1 MKINKWSIG
10 YALALTGLTT
20 YLLLDAFVIP
30 NVYQKNVSLTESSQ
44 IQSMSERENITDSE
58 PAAEATIADSEL
70 TTDNQPA
77 ASQTTQGETENAPA
91 ESKQTQADSAITP
104 AEPQIEISTC
114 RVNDTNVY
122 VADILL
128 PSVES
133 LKSAFA
139 QDTYGRKITATTS
152 DTATE
157 NDALL
162 AINGDFY
169 GARERGYVIRNGV
182 LYRDTP
188 SNADVLCIYTDGRM
202 EIVDP
207 QEKSAQELLDNGAWQ
222 VFSFGPGLLE
232 DGEILVDTNDEVGM
246 AMASNP
252 RTAIGMIEPNHYIF
266 VVSDGRT
273 SDNEGLSLYELADFM
288 KNLGVATAYN
298 LDGGGSST
306 MVYQGEIINTP
317 SSGRHSRERSVSDIV
332 YIR

>member
-10 YALALTGLTT
+10 YAIALTGLTT

-58 PAAEATIADSEL
+58 PAAEATIADSES

-77 ASQTTQGETENAPA
+77 ASQTTQEEATP
-91 ESKQTQADSAITP
+91 KDSAITP

-133 LKSAFA
+133 LKTAFA

-162 AINGDFY
+162 AINGDLY
-169 GARERGYVIRNGV
+169 GARERVYVILNGI

-202 EIVDP
+202 EIVAP

-273 SDNEGLSLYELADFM
+273 SDSEGLSLYELADFM

>member
-44 IQSMSERENITDSE
+44 IQSMSDPENITDSE
-58 PAAEATIADSEL
+58 PAAEATIADSES

-77 ASQTTQGETENAPA
+77 ASQTTQEEATP
-91 ESKQTQADSAITP
+91 KDSAITP

-317 SSGRHSRERSVSDIV
+317 SGGRHSRERSVSDIV

>member
-44 IQSMSERENITDSE
+44 IQSMRERENITDSE

-77 ASQTTQGETENAPA
+77 ASQTTQEEATP
-91 ESKQTQADSAITP
+91 KDSAITP
-104 AEPQIEISTC
+104 EEPQIEISTC

-317 SSGRHSRERSVSDIV
+317 SGGRHSRERSVSDIV

>member
-44 IQSMSERENITDSE
+44 IQSMSEREKIMDSE
-58 PAAEATIADSEL
+58 QTAEATIADSEL

-77 ASQTTQGETENAPA
+77 ASQTTQEEATP
-91 ESKQTQADSAITP
+91 KDSAITP
-104 AEPQIEISTC
+104 EEPQIEISTC

-133 LKSAFA
+133 LKTAFA

-152 DTATE
+152 DTAME
-157 NDALL
+157 NDAVL

-169 GARERGYVIRNGV
+169 GARERGYVIRNGI

-317 SSGRHSRERSVSDIV
+317 SGGRHSRERSVSDIV

>member
-58 PAAEATIADSEL
+58 PAAEATIADSES

-77 ASQTTQGETENAPA
+77 ASQTTQEEATP
-91 ESKQTQADSAITP
+91 KDSAITP

-133 LKSAFA
+133 LKTAFA

>member
-44 IQSMSERENITDSE
+44 IQSMSDPEKIMDSE
-58 PAAEATIADSEL
+58 PAAEATIADSES

-77 ASQTTQGETENAPA
+77 ASQTTQEEATP
-91 ESKQTQADSAITP
+91 KDSAITP
-104 AEPQIEISTC
+104 EEPQIEISTC

-133 LKSAFA
+133 LKTAFA

-157 NDALL
+157 NDAIL

-169 GARERGYVIRNGV
+169 GARERGYVVRNGV

-317 SSGRHSRERSVSDIV
+317 SGGRHSRERSVSDIV

>member
-44 IQSMSERENITDSE
+44 IQSMSEREKIMDSE

-77 ASQTTQGETENAPA
+77 ASQTTQEEATP
-91 ESKQTQADSAITP
+91 KDSAITP
-104 AEPQIEISTC
+104 EEPQIEISTC

-133 LKSAFA
+133 LKTAFA

-152 DTATE
+152 DTAME
-157 NDALL
+157 NDAIL

-169 GARERGYVIRNGV
+169 GARERGYVIRNV
-182 LYRDTP
+182 ILYRDTP

>member
-58 PAAEATIADSEL
+58 PAAEATIADSES

-77 ASQTTQGETENAPA
+77 ASQTTQEEATP
-91 ESKQTQADSAITP
+91 KDYAITP
-104 AEPQIEISTC
+104 EEPQIEISTC

-133 LKSAFA
+133 LKTAFA

-157 NDALL
+157 NDAIL

-169 GARERGYVIRNGV
+169 GARERGYVIRNGI

>member
-58 PAAEATIADSEL
+58 PAAEATIADSES

-77 ASQTTQGETENAPA
+77 ASQTTQEEATP
-91 ESKQTQADSAITP
+91 KDSAITP
-104 AEPQIEISTC
+104 EEPQIEISTC

-157 NDALL
+157 NGALL

-169 GARERGYVIRNGV
+169 GARERGYVIRNGI

>member
-44 IQSMSERENITDSE
+44 IQSMSDPENITDSE
-58 PAAEATIADSEL
+58 PAAEATIADSES

-77 ASQTTQGETENAPA
+77 ASQTTQEEATP
-91 ESKQTQADSAITP
+91 KDSAITP
-104 AEPQIEISTC
+104 AKPQIEISTC

-317 SSGRHSRERSVSDIV
+317 SGGRHSRERSVSDIV

>member
-1 MKINKWSIG
+1 
-10 YALALTGLTT
+10 
-20 YLLLDAFVIP
+20 
-30 NVYQKNVSLTESSQ
+30 
-44 IQSMSERENITDSE
+44 
-58 PAAEATIADSEL
+58 
-70 TTDNQPA
+70 
-77 ASQTTQGETENAPA
+77 
-91 ESKQTQADSAITP
+91 
-104 AEPQIEISTC
+104 
-114 RVNDTNVY
+114 
-122 VADILL
+122 
-128 PSVES
+128 VES
-133 LKSAFA
+133 LKTAFA

-152 DTATE
+152 DTAME
-157 NDALL
+157 NDAIL

-169 GARERGYVIRNGV
+169 GARERGYVIRNGI

-246 AMASNP
+246 SMASNP

>member
-77 ASQTTQGETENAPA
+77 ASQTTQEEATP
-91 ESKQTQADSAITP
+91 KDSAITP
-104 AEPQIEISTC
+104 EEPQIEISTC

-317 SSGRHSRERSVSDIV
+317 SGGRHSRERSVSDIV

>member
-77 ASQTTQGETENAPA
+77 ASQTTQEEATP
-91 ESKQTQADSAITP
+91 KDSAITP
-104 AEPQIEISTC
+104 EEPQIEISTC

-133 LKSAFA
+133 LKTAFA

-232 DGEILVDTNDEVGM
+232 EGEILIDANDEVGM

-317 SSGRHSRERSVSDIV
+317 SGGRHSRERSVSDIV

>member
-30 NVYQKNVSLTESSQ
+30 NVYQKDVSLTESSQ

-77 ASQTTQGETENAPA
+77 ASQTTQEEATP
-91 ESKQTQADSAITP
+91 KDSAITP
-104 AEPQIEISTC
+104 AKPQIEISTC

-252 RTAIGMIEPNHYIF
+252 RTAIGKTTTFLWY
-266 VVSDGRT
+266 RT
-273 SDNEGLSLYELADFM
+273 EGPPITKD
-288 KNLGVATAYN
+288 
-298 LDGGGSST
+298 
-306 MVYQGEIINTP
+306 
-317 SSGRHSRERSVSDIV
+317 
-332 YIR
+332 

>member
-10 YALALTGLTT
+10 YAIALTGLTT

-30 NVYQKNVSLTESSQ
+30 NVYQKNVSRTESSQ

-77 ASQTTQGETENAPA
+77 ASQTTQEEATP
-91 ESKQTQADSAITP
+91 KDSAITP

-152 DTATE
+152 DTAKE

-162 AINGDFY
+162 AINVDFY

-317 SSGRHSRERSVSDIV
+317 SGGRHSRERSVSDIV
-332 YIR
+332 YIG

>member
-44 IQSMSERENITDSE
+44 IQSMSDPEKIMDSE
-58 PAAEATIADSEL
+58 PAAEATIADSES

-77 ASQTTQGETENAPA
+77 ASQTTQEEATP
-91 ESKQTQADSAITP
+91 KDSAITP
-104 AEPQIEISTC
+104 EEPQIEISTC

-157 NDALL
+157 NDAIL

-317 SSGRHSRERSVSDIV
+317 SGGRHSRERSVSDIV

>member
-77 ASQTTQGETENAPA
+77 ASQTTQEEATP
-91 ESKQTQADSAITP
+91 KDSAITP
-104 AEPQIEISTC
+104 EEPQIEISTC

-152 DTATE
+152 DTAME
-157 NDALL
+157 NDAIL

>member
-44 IQSMSERENITDSE
+44 IQSMSDPEKIMDSE

-77 ASQTTQGETENAPA
+77 ASQTTQEEATP
-91 ESKQTQADSAITP
+91 KDSAITP
-104 AEPQIEISTC
+104 EEPQIEISTC
-114 RVNDTNVY
+114 RVNDTNMY

-133 LKSAFA
+133 LKTAFA

-152 DTATE
+152 DTAME
-157 NDALL
+157 NDAIL

-169 GARERGYVIRNGV
+169 GARERGYVIRNGI

-317 SSGRHSRERSVSDIV
+317 SSERHSRERSVSDIV

>member
-77 ASQTTQGETENAPA
+77 ASQTTQEEATP
-91 ESKQTQADSAITP
+91 KDSAITP
-104 AEPQIEISTC
+104 AKPQIEISTC

-317 SSGRHSRERSVSDIV
+317 SGGRHSRERSVSDIV

>member
-44 IQSMSERENITDSE
+44 IQSMSDPENITDSE
-58 PAAEATIADSEL
+58 PAAEATIADSES

-77 ASQTTQGETENAPA
+77 ASQTTQEEATP
-91 ESKQTQADSAITP
+91 KDSAITP

>member
-44 IQSMSERENITDSE
+44 IQSMSDPENITDSE
-58 PAAEATIADSEL
+58 PAAEATIADSES

-77 ASQTTQGETENAPA
+77 ASQTTQEEATP
-91 ESKQTQADSAITP
+91 KDSAITP
-104 AEPQIEISTC
+104 EEPQIEISTC

-133 LKSAFA
+133 LKTAFA

>member
-77 ASQTTQGETENAPA
+77 ASQTTQEEATP
-91 ESKQTQADSAITP
+91 KDSAITP

>member
-10 YALALTGLTT
+10 YAIALTGLTT

-58 PAAEATIADSEL
+58 PAAEATIADSES

-77 ASQTTQGETENAPA
+77 ASQTTQEEATP
-91 ESKQTQADSAITP
+91 KDSAITP

-133 LKSAFA
+133 LKTAFA

-169 GARERGYVIRNGV
+169 GARERGYVIRNGI

-202 EIVDP
+202 EIVAP

-273 SDNEGLSLYELADFM
+273 SDSEGLSLYELADFM